1 MVFNK
6 VSLNKLKPV
15 KFNSLNTELQWL
27 SQCLGL
33 FNKRDKSSSCF
44 RIFIELLKNTK
55 LNKPLSSDEIAY
67 RLHLSR
73 GTVVHHL
80 NRLIDSG
87 LVISIKN
94 KYQLSDA
101 SLRNIIENLKNNV
114 ESWFETLET
123 VAEDIDKKIK

>member
-1 MVFNK
+1 M
-6 VSLNKLKPV
+6 
-15 KFNSLNTELQWL
+15 
-27 SQCLGL
+27 
-33 FNKRDKSSSCF
+33 
-44 RIFIELLKNTK
+44 
-55 LNKPLSSDEIAY
+55 SSDEIAY